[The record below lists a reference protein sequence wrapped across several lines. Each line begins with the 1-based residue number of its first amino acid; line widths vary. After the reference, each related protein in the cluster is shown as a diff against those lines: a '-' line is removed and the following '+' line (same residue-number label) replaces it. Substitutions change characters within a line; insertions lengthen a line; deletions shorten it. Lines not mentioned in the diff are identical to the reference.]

1 MTVEWREAADA
12 LNRVMTHEPERLDLV
27 MAHIAAIDRSAWS
40 IEKVA
45 SRLDELAADA
55 PGPAAPEL
63 VAYVFDTLGFIGNPG
78 RYYDPSNSLIHRVLQ
93 RRRGIPLTLA
103 VVAAEISRRAGGRL
117 TVVGFP
123 GHVLVGDEL
132 TPDQWFD
139 PFAAGAPMDRGRLR
153 VLLQQ
158 FQPGAS
164 LRPEMTLPMSASDI
178 TVRTLNNLVNAYQ
191 RLGMLSRMVDVLR
204 FRCRLDVATEGDRL
218 QLAGALAASGRY
230 DRAADEFELLVELD
244 PDNSTEHASMA
255 ERLRAHRN

>member
-1 MTVEWREAADA
+1 MTMQWQEAADA
-12 LNRVMTHEPERLDLV
+12 LNGVVTEEPDRLDLV
-27 MAHIAAIDRSAWS
+27 VAYIATLDPSAWPV
-40 IEKVA
+40 EKVVA
-45 SRLDELAADA
+45 RLDELAADA

-63 VAYVFDTLGFIGNPG
+63 VAHVFDTLGFVGNAG
-78 RYYDPSNSLIHRVLQ
+78 RYYDPSNSLIHRVLH
-93 RRRGIPLTLA
+93 RRRGLPLTLA
-103 VVAAEISRRAGGRL
+103 VVAVEISRRAGGRL

-139 PFAAGAPMDRGRLR
+139 PFGAGAPMSRIQLQM
-153 VLLQQ
+153 LLQQ
-158 FQPGAS
+158 FQPGAT
-164 LRPEMTLPMSASDI
+164 LRPEMTLPMSAADV

-204 FRCRLDVATEGDRL
+204 FRCRLDMAAEGDRL

-230 DRAADEFELLVELD
+230 DQAADEFELLVDLD
-244 PDNSTEHASMA
+244 PDNAAGHASVA